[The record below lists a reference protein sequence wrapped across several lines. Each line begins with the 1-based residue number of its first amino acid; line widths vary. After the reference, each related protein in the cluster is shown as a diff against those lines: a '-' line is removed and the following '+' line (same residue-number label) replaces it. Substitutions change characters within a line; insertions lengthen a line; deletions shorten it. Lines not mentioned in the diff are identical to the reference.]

1 MLNKETIAAVATA
14 SGSGGVA
21 IVRLSGPEAAT
32 IAAQICRRDQLT
44 PRYAHYVQFYKV
56 SPNTEV
62 TTAPVI
68 DMGLVLYFKAPS
80 SFTGEDVVELHAH
93 GNAIVCEQII
103 ASACALGARRAR
115 AGEFSERAFLNGKL
129 QLNQLEAIADLISS
143 NSEQAARSA
152 VLSMQGVFSNEV
164 NALLKK
170 LIFVRTL
177 LEAALDFSD
186 EDIEFADHER
196 IEKELSYTVSRL
208 AEIYKVAAEGA
219 RMQRGVTVVLS
230 GAPNVGK
237 SSLLNALCA
246 EERAIVT
253 SIAGTT
259 RDLISV
265 DLDIHGVPITLVD
278 TAGIRND
285 AGEIEREGIA
295 RAETARAQA
304 DLILQVLDSNPAGE
318 SLLLEANNIVVVN
331 KADLLQEQAPRLT
344 NVVYVSATERTGLD
358 QLRSVIAERLDIS
371 SDEQQT
377 PFAARQRHLDAL
389 QQAQLAIERA
399 MAQLAQAELPELIAE
414 ELRLA
419 QQSLGEITGEF
430 TPDDLLDYIF
440 REFCIGK

>member
-1 MLNKETIAAVATA
+1 VLNKETIAAVATA

-304 DLILQVLDSNPAGE
+304 DLILQVLDSNPASE

>member
-32 IAAQICRRDQLT
+32 IAAQICRRDKLT

-80 SFTGEDVVELHAH
+80 SFTGEYVVELHAH

-219 RMQRGVTVVLS
+219 RMQLGVTVVLS

-304 DLILQVLDSNPAGE
+304 DLILQVLDSNPASE

>member
-304 DLILQVLDSNPAGE
+304 DLILQVLDSNPASE

>member
-21 IVRLSGPEAAT
+21 IVRLSWPEAAT

-219 RMQRGVTVVLS
+219 RMQLGVTVVLS

-295 RAETARAQA
+295 MAETARAQA
-304 DLILQVLDSNPAGE
+304 DLILQVLDSNPASE

>member
-1 MLNKETIAAVATA
+1 M
-14 SGSGGVA
+14 
-21 IVRLSGPEAAT
+21 
-32 IAAQICRRDQLT
+32 
-44 PRYAHYVQFYKV
+44 
-56 SPNTEV
+56 
-62 TTAPVI
+62 
-68 DMGLVLYFKAPS
+68 
-80 SFTGEDVVELHAH
+80 
-93 GNAIVCEQII
+93 
-103 ASACALGARRAR
+103 
-115 AGEFSERAFLNGKL
+115 
-129 QLNQLEAIADLISS
+129 
-143 NSEQAARSA
+143 
-152 VLSMQGVFSNEV
+152 
-164 NALLKK
+164 
-170 LIFVRTL
+170 
-177 LEAALDFSD
+177 
-186 EDIEFADHER
+186 
-196 IEKELSYTVSRL
+196 
-208 AEIYKVAAEGA
+208 AAEGA
-219 RMQRGVTVVLS
+219 RMQLGVTVVLS

-304 DLILQVLDSNPAGE
+304 DLILQVLDSNPASE

>member
-219 RMQRGVTVVLS
+219 RMQLGVTVVLS

-304 DLILQVLDSNPAGE
+304 DLILQVLDSNPASE

>member
-1 MLNKETIAAVATA
+1 MLSSETIAAVATA

-21 IVRLSGPEAAT
+21 IVRLSGPDAAT
-32 IAAQICRRDQLT
+32 IAAQICAREKLT
-44 PRYAHYVQFYKV
+44 PRYAHYVQFYKID
-56 SPNTEV
+56 PQTEV
-62 TTAPVI
+62 TTGLVI
-68 DMGLVLYFKAPS
+68 DMGLALYFKAPS

-103 ASACALGARRAR
+103 ASACFLGARRAR

-152 VLSMQGVFSNEV
+152 VLSMQGVFSDEV
-164 NALLKK
+164 NALLQK
-170 LIFVRTL
+170 LIYVRTL

-186 EDIEFADHER
+186 EDIEFADHDR
-196 IEKELSYTVSRL
+196 IEKELRYTLERL

-246 EERAIVT
+246 EQRAIVT
-253 SIAGTT
+253 PIAGTT

-265 DLDIHGVPITLVD
+265 DLNINGVPVTLVD
-278 TAGIRND
+278 TAGIRSD

-295 RAETARAQA
+295 RAETACAQA
-304 DLILQVLDSNPAGE
+304 DLILQVLDNNPTDIDQLSDSDG
-318 SLLLEANNIVVVN
+318 IVVVN
-331 KADLLQEQAPRLT
+331 KADLLSEQASRLAG
-344 NVVYVSATERTGLD
+344 VVYVSATERTGLD
-358 QLRSVIAERLDIS
+358 QLRSAIAKRLDIS
-371 SDEQQT
+371 SDDQQT

-389 QQAQLAIERA
+389 QQAQTAIERA

>member
-265 DLDIHGVPITLVD
+265 DLDIHGVPVTLVD

-304 DLILQVLDSNPAGE
+304 DLILQVLDSNPASE

-414 ELRLA
+414 
-419 QQSLGEITGEF
+419 
-430 TPDDLLDYIF
+430 
-440 REFCIGK
+440 

>member
-1 MLNKETIAAVATA
+1 MLSSETIAAVATA

-21 IVRLSGPEAAT
+21 IVRLSGPDAAI
-32 IAAQICRRDQLT
+32 IAAQICDRKQLT

-56 SPNTEV
+56 DPKTES
-62 TTAPVI
+62 ASRLVI
-68 DMGLVLYFKAPS
+68 DMGLALYFKAPS

-103 ASACALGARRAR
+103 ASACILGARRAR

-152 VLSMQGVFSNEV
+152 VLSMQGVFSDEV
-164 NALLKK
+164 NALLQK

-186 EDIEFADHER
+186 EDIEFADHDR
-196 IEKELSYTVSRL
+196 IEKELRYTLERL
-208 AEIYKVAAEGA
+208 AAIYKVASEGA
-219 RMQRGVTVVLS
+219 RMQRGATVVLR

-237 SSLLNALCA
+237 SSLLNALCS

-253 SIAGTT
+253 PIAGTT

-265 DLDIHGVPITLVD
+265 DLNINGVEVSLID
-278 TAGIRND
+278 TAGIRHD

-295 RAETARAQA
+295 RAETACAQA
-304 DLILQVLDSNPAGE
+304 DLILQVLESEPSAAEQAADPA
-318 SLLLEANNIVVVN
+318 NIIVVN
-331 KADLLQEQAPRLT
+331 KADLLNEQSPRLAQAI
-344 NVVYVSATERTGLD
+344 YVSAIERTGLD
-358 QLRSVIAERLDIS
+358 ELRAEIAKRLDIS

-389 QQAQLAIERA
+389 QQAQAAIERA
-399 MAQLAQAELPELIAE
+399 MLQLGQAELPELIAE

>member
-265 DLDIHGVPITLVD
+265 DLDIHGVPVTLVD

-304 DLILQVLDSNPAGE
+304 DLILQVLDSNPASE

>member
-1 MLNKETIAAVATA
+1 VLNKETIAAVATA

-219 RMQRGVTVVLS
+219 RMQLGVTVVLS

-304 DLILQVLDSNPAGE
+304 DLILQVLDSNPASE

>member
-32 IAAQICRRDQLT
+32 IAAQICRLDQLT

-304 DLILQVLDSNPAGE
+304 DLILQVLDSNPASE

>member
-1 MLNKETIAAVATA
+1 
-14 SGSGGVA
+14 
-21 IVRLSGPEAAT
+21 
-32 IAAQICRRDQLT
+32 
-44 PRYAHYVQFYKV
+44 
-56 SPNTEV
+56 
-62 TTAPVI
+62 
-68 DMGLVLYFKAPS
+68 MGLVLYFKAPS
-80 SFTGEDVVELHAH
+80 SFTGEYVVELHAH

-129 QLNQLEAIADLISS
+129 QINQLEAIAYLISS

-219 RMQRGVTVVLS
+219 RMQLGVTVVLS

-237 SSLLNALCA
+237 YSLLNALCA

-265 DLDIHGVPITLVD
+265 DLYIHGVPITLVD

-304 DLILQVLDSNPAGE
+304 DLILQVLDSNPASE

-358 QLRSVIAERLDIS
+358 QLRSVIA
-371 SDEQQT
+371 
-377 PFAARQRHLDAL
+377 
-389 QQAQLAIERA
+389 
-399 MAQLAQAELPELIAE
+399 
-414 ELRLA
+414 
-419 QQSLGEITGEF
+419 
-430 TPDDLLDYIF
+430 
-440 REFCIGK
+440 